1 MATKIV
7 YKEQQQVNSKPLKP
21 SFCSIIYNQ
30 NITKKQRCRFAS
42 SANTIFLSY
51 ICQVNTTKNDENFLS
66 DDIIH
71 ALYQLAK
78 TLNKEQKKSLSAIH
92 HHFPRLFLLSHGTS
106 IQYNKIHD
114 GYVVIIHPFSTLQI
128 EHFRLPAPVIT
139 GFQFCTKRHLTIKKK
154 KEVLVGL

>member
-1 MATKIV
+1 M
-7 YKEQQQVNSKPLKP
+7 QHL
-21 SFCSIIYNQ
+21 
-30 NITKKQRCRFAS
+30 

-154 KEVLVGL
+154 KRGFGWPLKACDHQMIKHFCLESICAQFAAAL